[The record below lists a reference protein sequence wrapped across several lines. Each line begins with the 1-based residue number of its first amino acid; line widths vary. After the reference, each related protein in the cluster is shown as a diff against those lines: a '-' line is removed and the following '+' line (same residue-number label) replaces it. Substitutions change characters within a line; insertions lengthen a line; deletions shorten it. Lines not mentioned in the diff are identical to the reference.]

1 MIQIEKIADLEP
13 MEMTFTIED
22 ADSDKLNEAL
32 KDINVKECPWFEVRD
47 KHGNKAKYYRE
58 PGYQNHINQRRKRMS
73 DFIARQD
80 TLDICNNVIDL
91 WEGQIGEGALIAVKN
106 SIAKLPSVERKK
118 GKWKKI
124 AINPD
129 AYDIVGVKT
138 WAIKMRC
145 NQCDFTTF
153 AIEGHFAQYNFCPR
167 CGSQND
173 VVEDAML
180 HTYKEGE
187 E

>member
-1 MIQIEKIADLEP
+1 MKTSEWAKKEIELAKKRERG
-13 MEMTFTIED
+13 
-22 ADSDKLNEAL
+22 DKLETEWDYGCACYDSAL
-32 KDINVKECPWFEVRD
+32 KAFLSLWFGINT
-47 KHGNKAKYYRE
+47 AT
-58 PGYQNHINQRRKRMS
+58 
-73 DFIARQD
+73 RQ
-80 TLDICNNVIDL
+80 
-91 WEGQIGEGALIAVKN
+91 
-106 SIAKLPSVERKK
+106 SIIENLNTRTTSTKGGKSKLSSVERKK
-118 GKWKKI
+118 GKWEKI